1 MHCPDG
7 SHSARTLAL
16 VIVVYFMKTIKEKEP
31 NVAILLQNKEVNIKI
46 NIISLYLNIIWG
58 KQNLN

>member
-16 VIVVYFMKTIKEKEP
+16 VIVVHFMKTIKEKER
-31 NVAILLQNKEVNIKI
+31 NVAVLSQNKKLILNKH
-46 NIISLYLNIIWG
+46 NFIILKYYLG
-58 KQNLN
+58 G